1 MSAQCYLESL
11 GTEFQTEL
19 VNADNM
25 SKLRN
30 HSVSQIIHL
39 YTFSFINFCN
49 NSKELQSNLN
59 NSPERRQM
67 MRHCQITMKKVHQVH
82 KAVNTRKKK
91 TVNRNTEHV
100 IYWLVSLLSARKS
113 FSKIGYNF
121 IRQRISYLGIRS
133 SKLDLTTNFFCLNI
147 HCQNSARFDIVC

>member
-1 MSAQCYLESL
+1 MSAQCFLESL
-11 GTEFQTEL
+11 RTEFQTEL

-30 HSVSQIIHL
+30 HSLSQLIHL
-39 YTFSFINFCN
+39 YTFSFINFYN
-49 NSKELQSNLN
+49 NSKELQSNSKKSL
-59 NSPERRQM
+59 ERRQM

-82 KAVNTRKKK
+82 KAVNTRKKT

-100 IYWLVSLLSARKS
+100 IYWPVSLLLARKN

-121 IRQRISYLGIRS
+121 MRQR
-133 SKLDLTTNFFCLNI
+133 NFLFRNRI
-147 HCQNSARFDIVC
+147 K

>member
-1 MSAQCYLESL
+1 MSAQCCLESL
-11 GTEFQTEL
+11 GAEFQTEL

-121 IRQRISYLGIRS
+121 IRQR
-133 SKLDLTTNFFCLNI
+133 NFLFRNKI
-147 HCQNSARFDIVC
+147 K